1 MTVVGLT
8 EEHFWSSSTVAARSL
23 FFESVKKDTINDGT
37 RAVST
42 RIYDF
47 YFHMTCNAPL
57 VINTAREVGKR
68 SGVIENR
75 IGVPIKN
82 LNLLAP

>member
-1 MTVVGLT
+1 MPQKQ
-8 EEHFWSSSTVAARSL
+8 VAL
-23 FFESVKKDTINDGT
+23 WDFESVEKDAINDST

-47 YFHMTCNAPL
+47 YFHMTGNAPL
-57 VINTAREVGKR
+57 VINTAREVAER
-68 SGVIENR
+68 SGIIENR